1 MKKRIFLG
9 LIMAVG
15 LCGAQNLLENGDFS
29 TRLKRLPIPAGWDM
43 QTSGDCKMEIDKTV
57 TYNGK
62 PSLRIEL
69 EGSGQKRW
77 NWVCRPI
84 KGAIGKGAYT
94 ISAMVKTEGLD
105 DGALAYLSLNG
116 YDNQGNRVMTNDSK
130 QKLTGTNDWTKIT
143 YTVEKMDNGVSRV
156 MAHACLYGYGKA
168 WFTNIQVE
176 AGNVATEF
184 RPSEADAATAV
195 RTAAMSAAAKAW
207 KEKQQWREPIG
218 PNHRIAVLDMGLTAA
233 VGEAG
238 CPADARKIC
247 ETLKNVAL
255 ADGAVTEAQVLTSEE
270 LANPE
275 IFNVNHFAMLV
286 VPTGRFFPAA
296 AANPLT
302 DFLQEGGLMVTC
314 GGYAFD
320 KPVINVDSRWIAP
333 GELKKD
339 GLKGTHPVS
348 LPAAGWRDSGAQGSV
363 TNTVDCDGPN
373 GTKGVMIST
382 PLMTLYNNA
391 SVILPAGLPEGWS
404 VIHFWAKGD
413 EQTTRA
419 WFELAEKDESR
430 WHVALDL
437 TPEWKE
443 FVLTP
448 ADFNYW
454 KDNPSV
460 GRGGEDDRLK
470 PENAATLMF
479 GVSADIEKAGMAH
492 SVCIADVKVGM
503 DPQRTLRE
511 MPLPN
516 INTRHAPI
524 RDAMWPLP
532 TQINIFDPSF
542 ELRHVERI
550 DVCQTAGVFDATRP
564 LKGTWKG
571 AGGVS
576 AIGQLGV
583 NGHGFGPNRAR
594 WIPLLECFDS
604 DGRSR
609 GHAAA
614 MMHHFANVFA
624 GSSWAFFGVDNMD
637 LLADDG
643 ERAALL
649 QPIVK
654 ALFRRVYVSRTM
666 TGYMCYRRGEDASLQ
681 TVVSNFS
688 HADCNGRVRF
698 VLTDENGVEL
708 AVKEA
713 AFAVQSGGEAKVEA
727 TWNVPQD
734 AADYI
739 YVKAELI
746 IGGEV
751 VDAETTSVVIW
762 DEAVQAKGVR
772 VKQEGTRLT
781 IGGESRFFMGC
792 QNYWGQGGSVTA
804 RSPMH
809 FDRDFKMMREHGLRW
824 SRCFMP
830 FGSEFDKRISDA
842 VVQLAQKHGI
852 VLYHTPNLGNTADK
866 ETLARQKATMAEIAE
881 RYKHAPGLAIDIC
894 NEQTVKFTSQDYKD
908 MLGQEPKTQGEW
920 NDPDVYKTY
929 QTATKLQRNWAAN
942 GASGAH
948 SVRPETPVSAG
959 WMQGWGGGNTAM
971 EALVASLDLNFTDR
985 HYYGNPANMMQQVK
999 DLDLRVLGK
1008 PVLVGEC
1015 GAKNHPTFKSS
1026 DPWGN
1031 GDDDDSYDYR
1041 FRYLVSHA
1049 FGMGCT
1055 ALLSWHWRDPMEGIF
1070 PCGLVHSTWV
1080 PRPTAALYKRMAE
1093 TFGKLELVDNPPDT
1107 VLLLGDSL
1115 RHTALRQQVI
1125 NAEHRASQTL
1135 MWLGANFSVLPDSEL
1150 GRLPETVKVLIYP
1163 VPYVASDEVFDA
1175 LKAFVWRGGT
1185 LWLSGDIS
1193 IEKPGSVKDGRLM
1206 ELCGVE
1212 TNHAQPLEVA
1222 KIMSLSAMTQRKEM
1236 AGTYCYIHKSG
1247 YVNYCAT
1254 PLELDGKNDQ
1264 ALKYF
1269 YGKVLA
1275 FADASMTRRSED
1287 SDKLETFRV
1296 PGKNATGWVFWNGGA
1311 EDVTVTRDGHSMTVR
1326 PKRIGYLQI
1335 ADDGALQVK
1344 EEL

>member
-9 LIMAVG
+9 MIMAVG
-15 LCGAQNLLENGDFS
+15 LCGAQNLLENGDFT

-43 QTSGDCKMEIDKTV
+43 QTSGDCKMEIDKNV

-184 RPSEADAATAV
+184 RPSETDAATAV

-207 KEKQQWREPIG
+207 KEKQQWREPVG

-247 ETLKNVAL
+247 EALKNVAL
-255 ADGAVTEAQVLTSEE
+255 ADGAATEAQVLTSEE

-320 KPVINVDSRWIAP
+320 KPVINVDGRWIAP

-339 GLKGTHPVS
+339 GLKGTHPVA
-348 LPAAGWRDSGAQGSV
+348 LPAVGWRDSGAQGSV

-391 SVILPAGLPEGWS
+391 SVSLPAGLPEGWS

-419 WFELAEKDESR
+419 WFELAEKDKSR

-448 ADFNYW
+448 VDFHYW

-460 GRGGEDDRLK
+460 GRGGEEDRLK

-571 AGGVS
+571 VGGVS

-594 WIPLLECFDS
+594 WIPLLECFDK

-637 LLADDG
+637 LLSDDG

-649 QPIVK
+649 RPIVK

-666 TGYMCYRRGEDASLQ
+666 TGYMCYRKGEDASLQ

-688 HADCNGRVRF
+688 HATAGGR
-698 VLTDENGVEL
+698 
-708 AVKEA
+708 
-713 AFAVQSGGEAKVEA
+713 
-727 TWNVPQD
+727 
-734 AADYI
+734 
-739 YVKAELI
+739 
-746 IGGEV
+746 
-751 VDAETTSVVIW
+751 
-762 DEAVQAKGVR
+762 
-772 VKQEGTRLT
+772 
-781 IGGESRFFMGC
+781 
-792 QNYWGQGGSVTA
+792 
-804 RSPMH
+804 
-809 FDRDFKMMREHGLRW
+809 MR
-824 SRCFMP
+824 RC
-830 FGSEFDKRISDA
+830 
-842 VVQLAQKHGI
+842 
-852 VLYHTPNLGNTADK
+852 
-866 ETLARQKATMAEIAE
+866 
-881 RYKHAPGLAIDIC
+881 
-894 NEQTVKFTSQDYKD
+894 
-908 MLGQEPKTQGEW
+908 
-920 NDPDVYKTY
+920 
-929 QTATKLQRNWAAN
+929 
-942 GASGAH
+942 
-948 SVRPETPVSAG
+948 
-959 WMQGWGGGNTAM
+959 
-971 EALVASLDLNFTDR
+971 
-985 HYYGNPANMMQQVK
+985 
-999 DLDLRVLGK
+999 
-1008 PVLVGEC
+1008 
-1015 GAKNHPTFKSS
+1015 
-1026 DPWGN
+1026 
-1031 GDDDDSYDYR
+1031 
-1041 FRYLVSHA
+1041 
-1049 FGMGCT
+1049 
-1055 ALLSWHWRDPMEGIF
+1055 
-1070 PCGLVHSTWV
+1070 
-1080 PRPTAALYKRMAE
+1080 
-1093 TFGKLELVDNPPDT
+1093 
-1107 VLLLGDSL
+1107 
-1115 RHTALRQQVI
+1115 
-1125 NAEHRASQTL
+1125 
-1135 MWLGANFSVLPDSEL
+1135 
-1150 GRLPETVKVLIYP
+1150 
-1163 VPYVASDEVFDA
+1163 
-1175 LKAFVWRGGT
+1175 
-1185 LWLSGDIS
+1185 
-1193 IEKPGSVKDGRLM
+1193 
-1206 ELCGVE
+1206 
-1212 TNHAQPLEVA
+1212 
-1222 KIMSLSAMTQRKEM
+1222 
-1236 AGTYCYIHKSG
+1236 
-1247 YVNYCAT
+1247 
-1254 PLELDGKNDQ
+1254 
-1264 ALKYF
+1264 
-1269 YGKVLA
+1269 
-1275 FADASMTRRSED
+1275 RRS
-1287 SDKLETFRV
+1287 SRTS
-1296 PGKNATGWVFWNGGA
+1296 AT
-1311 EDVTVTRDGHSMTVR
+1311 
-1326 PKRIGYLQI
+1326 RIAVAVCGSF
-1335 ADDGALQVK
+1335 
-1344 EEL
+1344 

>member
-1 MKKRIFLG
+1 MKMRMFLG
-9 LIMAVG
+9 MMMAVG
-15 LCGAQNLLENGDFS
+15 LCGAQNLLENGDF
-29 TRLKRLPIPAGWDM
+29 TVQFKRLSSPAGWDM
-43 QTSGDCKMEIDKTV
+43 QCSGNCKMEVDKTV

-69 EGSGQKRW
+69 EGDGAKQW
-77 NWVCRPI
+77 NWVCRSV
-84 KGAIGKGAYT
+84 KGAVNRGAYT
-94 ISAMVKTEGLD
+94 ISAMVKTEGLK

-116 YDNQGNRVMTNDSK
+116 YDNHGNRVMTNDSQ
-130 QKLTGTNDWTKIT
+130 QKLTGTTDWTKIT
-143 YTVEKMDNGVSRV
+143 YTVPSMARGVSKV

-176 AGNVATEF
+176 AGEVATEF
-184 RPSEADAATAV
+184 HPADADAATV
-195 RTAAMSAAAKAW
+195 VQTEAMSAAATAW
-207 KEKQQWREPIG
+207 LEKQQWREPKG
-218 PNHRIAVLDMGLTAA
+218 PNHRIAVLDMGLSATN
-233 VGEAG
+233 GEAG
-238 CPADARKIC
+238 HPADVQKVC
-247 ETLKNVAL
+247 ETLKNL
-255 ADGAVTEAQVLTSEE
+255 TLLDGAVTESQILSAEE

-275 IFNVNHFAMLV
+275 IFNIDHFAMLV
-286 VPTGRFFPAA
+286 VPTGRYFPATA
-296 AANPLT
+296 VRTLT

-320 KPVINVDSRWIAP
+320 KPVIKVDGRWISPA
-333 GELKKD
+333 ELTKD
-339 GLKGTHPVS
+339 GLKGTHPLS
-348 LPAAGWRDSGAQGSV
+348 LPAASWTDAGAKG
-363 TNTVDCDGPN
+363 TPTAIVDCDGPN
-373 GTKGVMIST
+373 GTNGVKIST

-391 SVILPAGLPEGWS
+391 AINLPKDLPQGWS

-419 WFELAEKDESR
+419 WFELAEQDGAR
-430 WHVALDL
+430 WHIALNL
-437 TPEWKE
+437 TTEWKE

-448 ADFNYW
+448 SDFNYW
-454 KDNPSV
+454 HDNPSV
-460 GRGGEDDRLK
+460 GRGGEGDHLK
-470 PENAATLMF
+470 PENAIRLMF

-492 SVCIADVKVGM
+492 DVYIADVKVGI
-503 DPQRTLRE
+503 DPLRTLRE
-511 MPLPN
+511 TPVPH
-516 INTRHAPI
+516 INTRHAHI

-564 LKGTWKG
+564 LKGSWKG
-571 AGGVS
+571 ASGFS

-594 WIPLLECFDS
+594 WIPLLECFDK

-614 MMHHFANVFA
+614 ILHHFANVFT

-654 ALFRRVYVSRTM
+654 ALFRRVFLNRTM

-688 HADCNGRVRF
+688 HKDCSGRVRF
-698 VLTDENGVEL
+698 VLTAENGAKIVSVESD
-708 AVKEA
+708 
-713 AFAVQSGGEAKVEA
+713 FNVQNGGETKVEA
-727 TWNVPQD
+727 SWKVPQD
-734 AADYI
+734 APNYI
-739 YVKAELI
+739 YVKAELLD
-746 IGGEV
+746 GDRV

-781 IGGESRFFMGC
+781 IGGESRFFMGN
-792 QNYWGQGGSVTA
+792 QTYWGQNGSVTA

-809 FDRDFKMMREHGLRW
+809 FDQDFKTMREHGLRW

-830 FGSEFDKRISDA
+830 FGSEFDKRVSDA
-842 VVQLAQKHGI
+842 VVQLAQKHSI

-866 ETLARQKATMAEIAE
+866 ATLERQKATMAEIAE

-942 GASGAH
+942 GAAGAH
-948 SVRPETPVSAG
+948 SVRPEAPVSAG

-971 EALVASLDLNFTDR
+971 EPLVASLDLDFTDR
-985 HYYGNPANMMQQVK
+985 HYYGNPVNMMPQIK
-999 DLDLRVLGK
+999 DVDLRVLGK
-1008 PVLVGEC
+1008 PLLVGEC
-1015 GAKNHPTFKSS
+1015 GAKNHPTFKAY

-1031 GDDDDSYDYR
+1031 GDDDESYDYR

-1107 VLLLGDSL
+1107 VLLLGDYL

-1150 GRLPETVKVLIYP
+1150 GKLPETVKVLIYP
-1163 VPYVASDEVFDA
+1163 VPYVVSDEVFDA
-1175 LKAFVWRGGT
+1175 LKAFVNRGGM
-1185 LWLSGDIS
+1185 LWVSGDIS
-1193 IEKPGSVKDGRLM
+1193 IEKPRSVKEGRLM
-1206 ELCGVE
+1206 ELCGVKSTKLIPPLMTAEVE
-1212 TNHAQPLEVA
+1212 TTSE
-1222 KIMSLSAMTQRKEM
+1222 MTRTEEK
-1236 AGTYCYIHKSG
+1236 AGINCYIYKENT
-1247 YVNYCAT
+1247 YFCNK
-1254 PLELDGKNDQ
+1254 PLELDGGREKQ
-1264 ALKYF
+1264 MREW
-1269 YGKVLA
+1269 YGMVLQKGG
-1275 FADASMTRRSED
+1275 ASMTRRSED

-1296 PGKNATGWVFWNGGA
+1296 PGKGATGWVLWNGGA
-1311 EDVTVTRDGHSMTVR
+1311 EDVTVSRGGHSITVH